1 MKLVNPLSN
10 VRRNKW
16 IPIAEGVKG
25 KRKKIVQD
33 SIDLT
38 GNEDDDDEEEG
49 EDLIQQYSELS
60 PGQQSNY
67 PSQSFYNHK
76 FFLNWATEDDDA
88 EPMNLK
94 WRKFPSDGP
103 NKNQEIQTDRPLRK
117 RRSPKLKGPVPEHLK
132 RGRKNFS
139 SIRTESPRSNPRA
152 RQKGRLFELEH
163 FPVFY
168 PIPDEF
174 KDLIK
179 YFELI
184 GSRLKSH
191 GVGKAVPPLRW
202 RLPFV
207 LDTEQFKFKTRLQ
220 RLNSMEASARANTNF
235 MEQLYLFHKQQG
247 NSAAVVTNGSK
258 LQVPVINYQPVD
270 LWKLRKQ
277 INEMGGYDNDECLGK
292 RKKTGWI
299 GINYI
304 DLDVEDY
311 LLCVEL
317 TY

>member
-1 MKLVNPLSN
+1 M
-10 VRRNKW
+10 
-16 IPIAEGVKG
+16 
-25 KRKKIVQD
+25 
-33 SIDLT
+33 
-38 GNEDDDDEEEG
+38 
-49 EDLIQQYSELS
+49 YS
-60 PGQQSNY
+60 Q
-67 PSQSFYNHK
+67 
-76 FFLNWATEDDDA
+76 
-88 EPMNLK
+88 
-94 WRKFPSDGP
+94 
-103 NKNQEIQTDRPLRK
+103 
-117 RRSPKLKGPVPEHLK
+117 
-132 RGRKNFS
+132 
-139 SIRTESPRSNPRA
+139 
-152 RQKGRLFELEH
+152 
-163 FPVFY
+163 
-168 PIPDEF
+168 
-174 KDLIK
+174 
-179 YFELI
+179 
-184 GSRLKSH
+184 
-191 GVGKAVPPLRW
+191 
-202 RLPFV
+202 
-207 LDTEQFKFKTRLQ
+207 QFKFNTRLQ